1 MQGLA
6 LRGEEHRSALAEGES
21 GAPPVGRGEE
31 GKGGE
36 GVQRSSS
43 PAAGF
48 GLFWGRQS
56 A

>member
-6 LRGEEHRSALAEGES
+6 LGGEEHRSALSGGES
-21 GAPPVGRGEE
+21 GAPPVGRRGE